1 MDFGGF
7 NWAILKFVG
16 PLALLAAIAWA
27 ILRNRASRRS
37 RAVTEEGTRRL
48 YREEDKRERRGDDG
62 AA

>member
-7 NWAILKFVG
+7 NWALLKFVG
-16 PLALLAAIAWA
+16 PIVLLAAIAWA

-37 RAVTEEGTRRL
+37 ETVTEDATRRL
-48 YREEDKRERRGDDG
+48 YREEDQRERHGDDG